1 MFRRSA
7 DEEAPE
13 LEPMPEP
20 RDLRMDARESDVS
33 VVGKGAR
40 LEGKVAISGSLQVE
54 GHIKGEIKADG
65 DVELLPQGQVEGDI
79 EGQNVRVAGRLTG
92 RVLAKN
98 KAHVASGG
106 RVEGDI
112 TSNALVIEEGAYFIG
127 SSIMGDKTRESGA
140 GAQPVPR
147 GRHEA
152 IGDIENLD

>member
-1 MFRRSA
+1 MFRRTA
-7 DEEAPE
+7 GEEVSE
-13 LEPMPEP
+13 LEPMPQP
-20 RDLRMDARESDVS
+20 SDLRMDAQVSDVS

-54 GHIKGEIKADG
+54 GHIKGEIKAEG

-79 EGQNVRVAGRLTG
+79 EGQNVRVAGKLVG
-92 RVLAKN
+92 HVMAKN

-112 TSNALVIEEGAYFIG
+112 TSSALVVEEGALFNG
-127 SSIMGDKTRESGA
+127 SSIMGDKGREGS
-140 GAQPVPR
+140 QPKPDSAPR

-152 IGDIENLD
+152 IRNLD